1 MKKLWVVIGVIVLL
15 ACELMAQD
23 FKVSKSTGKLD
34 IRDLND
40 VEIEG
45 TIGNEIVFSSRDGKR
60 ENDERAKGL
69 KAITAMG
76 LEDNTGFGLS
86 VVEKGD
92 VIEVRQL
99 KKMGGPT
106 VRILVPKGV
115 SISLS
120 HSTPHGSDIIFRN
133 VEGEIEVST
142 VHNDVNL
149 DSPTGPVTI
158 NTVHGDIEV
167 KMAATFKSP
176 VSLISVHGSV
186 DLALPLTTKATLKMS
201 TSYGEIFV
209 DPDFK
214 LQVDTSGG
222 LAKYSSNT
230 VTGKIN
236 GGGLDITLSSSHG
249 SVYLRK
255 K

>member
-1 MKKLWVVIGVIVLL
+1 MKKLMVMAGMMLVSVGLT
-15 ACELMAQD
+15 MAQD
-23 FKVSKSTGKLD
+23 YKVARSTGKLD
-34 IRDLND
+34 IKDVND
-40 VEIEG
+40 VVIEG
-45 TIGNEIVFSSRDGKR
+45 TTGNEIIFSSRDGKR
-60 ENDERAKGL
+60 EYDERAQGL
-69 KAITAMG
+69 KAISGNG
-76 LEDNTGFGLS
+76 LEDNSGLGLS

-99 KKMGGPT
+99 KKMDGPE

-120 HSTPHGSDIIFRN
+120 HTSPYGSDITFRN

-142 VHNDVNL
+142 IHSGVILEN
-149 DSPTGPVTI
+149 STGPLTI
-158 NTVHGDIEV
+158 NTVHGDIEA
-167 KMAATFKSP
+167 KMPVTFKSP
-176 VSLISVHGSV
+176 LSLISVHGVV
-186 DLALPLTTKATLKMS
+186 DLAMPVATKATLKMS

-214 LQVDTSGG
+214 LQIETTGD
-222 LAKYSSNT
+222 LIKYSDKVN
-230 VTGKIN
+230 GKTN
-236 GGGLDITLSSSHG
+236 GGGLDITLSSAHG